1 MARSGL
7 TLLCVEDD
15 SGVREFYQQLFT
27 TFGYQVVLAQTCAEA
42 LELFQIHEIAAV
54 ITDFSLPGG
63 NGAVLASQLK
73 RLSPGLPILLISGSY
88 HVADGP
94 PEDVDVALEKGVPI
108 REILGKVEALIA
120 ARPPAFALGKAAGWE
135 TIGP

>member
-1 MARSGL
+1 VARNGL

-27 TFGYQVVLAQTCAEA
+27 TFGYQVVLAKTCGEA
-42 LELFQIHEIAAV
+42 LELFQANDIAAV

-88 HVADGP
+88 HVGDGP
-94 PEDVDVALEKGVPI
+94 PEDVDVAMEKGVPI
-108 REILGKVEALIA
+108 REILGQVEALIA
-120 ARPPAFALGKAAGWE
+120 AHPPAFALGKAVGWE
-135 TIGP
+135 TLGR